1 MIKGFL
7 CGSAI
12 KNQSANTKYLGLIPE
27 LGQFPGGKYGN
38 TLQRSCME
46 RSLDRGTWWAT
57 VIGVAKELDMTDRLN
72 NNELKKVWGWD
83 GSICIYKRAK

>member
-1 MIKGFL
+1 MATHSSVL
-7 CGSAI
+7 AWRD
-12 KNQSANTKYLGLIPE
+12 P
-27 LGQFPGGKYGN
+27 
-38 TLQRSCME
+38 M
-46 RSLDRGTWWAT
+46 DRGTWWAT